1 MRPPVALLPAGER
14 ICEPG
19 SFKVGVAGGWFQDR
33 ATGEARLLTCAH
45 LLTPPAL
52 RAFAAPPTERA
63 WSRRGPEAEPD
74 GAAPVRSL
82 AGEGARLSLA
92 ASGRIVATVLAAGR
106 RDPHG
111 RVRSLDACIAAP
123 EPSSES
129 AHLATPEAAPRV
141 ARARVGTRVT
151 LVLRDALGL
160 EGVIVATDYASGWYG
175 SRREILVAP
184 LEGTRVSRSGDSGA
198 LLIESDSGDAVGMHV
213 GEVRGVTVDGVRYDV
228 LACAHHLLDV
238 LELFDLAPL
247 R

>member
-1 MRPPVALLPAGER
+1 MRPPVPLLSAGER

-45 LLTPPAL
+45 LLTPPGL
-52 RAFAAPPTERA
+52 RASAAAPMERA
-63 WSRRGPEAEPD
+63 WSRRGPEVAPD

-82 AGEGARLSLA
+82 RGDGARLCLA
-92 ASGRIVATVLAAGR
+92 ESGRIVATVLAAGQ
-106 RDPHG
+106 RDPRG

-129 AHLATPEAAPRV
+129 AHVATPEAAPRV
-141 ARARVGTRVT
+141 AHARVGARVT
-151 LVLRDALGL
+151 LALRDAAGT

-175 SRREILVAP
+175 SRHEILVAP

-198 LLIESDSGDAVGMHV
+198 LLMESDSGVAVGMHV
-213 GEVRGVTVDGVRYDV
+213 GEVHGVTIDGVRYDV